1 MPPIEVG
8 PARAVSA
15 IEARLARTAGGES
28 VPGVKNAVATRKSG
42 ETAASQAGATVETSA
57 ALDAGSPPVD
67 RERVDMIRKA
77 VEKGTYPV
85 VPAKIAD
92 AIIAAGVLLRSPKQ

>member
-8 PARAVSA
+8 PARAVGA
-15 IEARLARTAGGES
+15 VDARLARAAGGETTSGAKS
-28 VPGVKNAVATRKSG
+28 VETNRKPAQAATS
-42 ETAASQAGATVETSA
+42 AGATVETSA
-57 ALDAGSPPVD
+57 ALEAGPPPVD

-77 VEKGTYPV
+77 VEQGTYPL